1 MFRFC
6 ICKPWSVQS
15 KQLCLIWNGWEIMK
29 DKCLVKHSSVRDIIF
44 PFWIFVFHSP
54 YFFVSVVH
62 LSDREGG
69 FWLSAE
75 HSRREVTPFNPQSI
89 GMGRPTHTP
98 LHLPLAIP
106 LSSLP
111 FCPPSIHL
119 SIHWPAAP
127 FNQTWLKRT
136 SATPKVETVWT
147 RLKEPLSPLPK
158 KKKVL
163 KFLILTKIPQ
173 WMQILFIPCPRRT
186 TAKWNRETT

>member
-15 KQLCLIWNGWEIMK
+15 KQLCLIWNGWEIVK

-44 PFWIFVFHSP
+44 PFRLSFS

-75 HSRREVTPFNPQSI
+75 HSRREVTPLILKASAWDAP
-89 GMGRPTHTP
+89 HTP
-98 LHLPLAIP
+98 LYTSPLAIP
-106 LSSLP
+106 LSSLH

-136 SATPKVETVWT
+136 SAATPKVETVWT
-147 RLKEPLSPLPK
+147 RLKEPLSPLP

>member
-1 MFRFC
+1 M
-6 ICKPWSVQS
+6 
-15 KQLCLIWNGWEIMK
+15 
-29 DKCLVKHSSVRDIIF
+29 
-44 PFWIFVFHSP
+44 
-54 YFFVSVVH
+54 H

-75 HSRREVTPFNPQSI
+75 HSRREVTPLILKASAWDAP
-89 GMGRPTHTP
+89 HTS
-98 LHLPLAIP
+98 LYTSPLALP

-147 RLKEPLSPLPK
+147 RLKEPLSPLMEK
-158 KKKVL
+158 KKKKKNPKVFNPHKNSPL
-163 KFLILTKIPQ
+163 KANIVHSMSRFRFLNSNNSL
-173 WMQILFIPCPRRT
+173 
-186 TAKWNRETT
+186 